1 MIRALV
7 TILIVVGWYLSFY
20 WGLKWNEDLHEK
32 ELEAVMEQSSNMSD
46 LIYKEFY
53 EAKLATVEER
63 VRKEAADEFLDLLQT
78 TCENSGSIAINNNK
92 GDERFYV
99 CKSATF
105 L

>member
-1 MIRALV
+1 MTRALV
-7 TILIVVGWYLSFY
+7 AILIVVGCYVSFY
-20 WGLKWNEDLHEK
+20 WGLKWNEDLHER
-32 ELEAVMEQSSNMSD
+32 ELEAVMEHSSNMSD

-78 TCENSGSIAINNNK
+78 TCENSGTISIADRK
-92 GDERFYV
+92 GYERFYV
-99 CKSATF
+99 CTNATF